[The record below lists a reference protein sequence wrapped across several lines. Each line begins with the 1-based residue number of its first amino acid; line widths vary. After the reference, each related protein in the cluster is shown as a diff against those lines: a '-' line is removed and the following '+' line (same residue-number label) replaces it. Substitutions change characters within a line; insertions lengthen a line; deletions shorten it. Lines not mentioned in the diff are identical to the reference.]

1 MHSSVGI
8 HYRSISVRR
17 LIVDCEN
24 RGELASCVT
33 EHRMGV
39 LLDRDNH

>member
-1 MHSSVGI
+1 MHSSRGI
-8 HYRSISVRR
+8 HDRSISARR

-33 EHRMGV
+33 EHRMDL
-39 LLDRDNH
+39 LLDRDND